1 MSQSV
6 PLREYQPFP
15 AAVLDHC
22 GLNRQHIFNLADL
35 PTEVSATL
43 GETAPYRQLILIG
56 HAGKTLWECVKAA
69 RIGGDNPI
77 DDFSVQAIEQC
88 FAEHL
93 PANRYRII
101 YPGEQ
106 PVGLQ
111 QLGKL
116 AGWHHAAPFMVG
128 IDSEWGSW
136 YAYRAVVLADTDFC
150 PSRAVDRNSP
160 CASCQAKPCITAC
173 PAGAMDGSSF
183 ALEKCISYRKRDETK
198 CKHTC
203 LARIA
208 CPVGSEHR
216 YDNDQMQH
224 SYSISLAMLQKNY

>member
-1 MSQSV
+1 M
-6 PLREYQPFP
+6 REFLPFP
-15 AAVLDHC
+15 AAALDRC
-22 GLNRQHIFNLADL
+22 GLNRQHVFNLEDL
-35 PTEVSATL
+35 PPEISATL

-56 HAGKTLWECVKAA
+56 HAGKTLWQCVKAA
-69 RIGGDNPI
+69 RIAGDNPI
-77 DDFSVQAIEQC
+77 DDFSVQAIERC
-88 FAEHL
+88 FADHL
-93 PANRYRII
+93 PDSRYRIV
-101 YPGEQ
+101 YPGEH

-128 IDSEWGSW
+128 IDPEWGNW

-150 PSRAVDRNSP
+150 PSQAVDRNSP
-160 CASCQAKPCITAC
+160 CTSCQAKPCITTC
-173 PAGAMDGSSF
+173 PACAMDGGSF
-183 ALEKCISYRKRDETK
+183 ALEKCIAYRKSDESR

-216 YDNDQMQH
+216 YDDDQMRH
-224 SYSISLAMLQKNY
+224 SYSISLAMIEGSC

>member
-1 MSQSV
+1 MH
-6 PLREYQPFP
+6 EFQPFP
-15 AAVLDHC
+15 AVALDRC
-22 GLNRQHIFNLADL
+22 GLNRQYIFDLADL
-35 PTEVSATL
+35 PTEISATL

-56 HAGKTLWECVKAA
+56 HGGKTLWECVKAA
-69 RIGGDNPI
+69 RIAGDNPI

-88 FAEHL
+88 FAKHL
-93 PANRYRII
+93 PGNRYRII
-101 YPGEQ
+101 YPGEH

-128 IDSEWGSW
+128 IDPEWGSW

-150 PSRAVDRNSP
+150 PSQAVDRNSP
-160 CASCQAKPCITAC
+160 CASCHAKPCITAC
-173 PAGAMDGSSF
+173 PAGAMEGGSF
-183 ALEKCISYRKRDETK
+183 ALEKCIAYRKREDSQ

-216 YDNDQMQH
+216 YDDDQMRH
-224 SYSISLAMLQKNY
+224 SYSISLAIITGILGETK

>member
-1 MSQSV
+1 M
-6 PLREYQPFP
+6 REFQPFP
-15 AAVLDHC
+15 AAVLDRC
-22 GLNRQHIFNLADL
+22 GLNRQHIFELAEL
-35 PTEVSATL
+35 SAEVSATL

-56 HAGKTLWECVKAA
+56 HGGKTLWECVKAA
-69 RIGGDNPI
+69 RIAGANPI
-77 DDFSVQAIEQC
+77 DDYSVQALEQC
-88 FAEHL
+88 FAKHL

-101 YPGEQ
+101 FPGNH

-128 IDSEWGSW
+128 IDPEWGSW
-136 YAYRAVVLADTDFC
+136 YAYRAVVLADTDFR

-160 CASCQAKPCITAC
+160 CTSCQAKPCITAC
-173 PAGAMDGSSF
+173 PAGAMDGGSF
-183 ALEKCISYRKRDETK
+183 ALEKCIAYRRSDESR

-216 YDNDQMQH
+216 YDDDQMRH
-224 SYSISLAMLQKNY
+224 AYSISLQMIREQF